1 MIGSESN
8 LEILEGKCLGT
19 GAFSQVYKCRLRSNS
34 QLFALKVVDLSQTS
48 KEDADNLRSEID
60 LHCRLVHPH
69 IIRFYDSLQSGNMV
83 YILLELAPKG
93 CLFFYIHPK
102 DGLPER
108 LALRFFYQ
116 TALAVKFLHQQNLVH
131 RDIKPENLLLDE
143 NFSVKLCD
151 FGWSVLLDNPEEIR
165 SSIAGTYQYMPPE
178 IVFDRRHSSKAD
190 VWSLGVLLYEF
201 LHGKAPFSGNSI
213 DEMRQQF
220 SKPNINIYNHISTET
235 KELIKF
241 LLKKN
246 TNTRPNISQVLEH
259 DAIRKNLSEISK
271 PLTHEEMVLL
281 VNNYRI
287 NTVGSSELDISHSLL
302 RSLCY
307 SMDHH
312 AITGRPFTPAPVP
325 SDVLWTIQTKSSIS
339 LDANTMPEERAQ
351 PPQTFQTIR
360 AEERPKDSWIKKP
373 QEQFEANVR
382 QNRSRITLD
391 KDYPVNQTLPI
402 PHHNSTHGLSI
413 SYADPSTSMRLV
425 ELARRPK
432 QSYQIG
438 EQRSETLYK
447 SFGSSTSDV
456 RAKLSLNSFVE
467 NQIQQ
472 RREAETPSVGVAV
485 KSIGSRTES
494 PRPIVRNYASPF
506 LEVKQEISNEAL
518 QNRVSELRKSSPA
531 KPKDTFRRKDSSYS
545 PKPMSGTSTN
555 HSSRSR
561 SRIVLNNFGATD
573 LERLVKGPQNA
584 QTVQPPSNYPQPPPI
599 RTINPPSNVTSLN
612 RSFSDANF
620 FEDSR
625 LARPDQNKNDVFS
638 TRRIRL

>member
-19 GAFSQVYKCRLRSNS
+19 GAFSQVFKCRLRSNS
-34 QLFALKVVDLSQTS
+34 QLFALKAVDLSKTS

-69 IIRFYDSLQSGNMV
+69 IIRFYDSLQSGSMV

-116 TALAVKFLHQQNLVH
+116 TALAIKYLHQQNLVH
-131 RDIKPENLLLDE
+131 RDIKPENLLLDD
-143 NFSVKLCD
+143 NFDIKLCD

-190 VWSLGVLLYEF
+190 IWSLGVLLYEF

-213 DEMRQQF
+213 EEMRQQF

-235 KELIKF
+235 KDLIKF

-246 TNTRPNISQVLEH
+246 TNTRPNITQVLEH
-259 DAIRKNLSEISK
+259 SAIQKNLSEISK
-271 PLTHEEMVLL
+271 PLSQEEVILL

-287 NTVGSSELDISHSLL
+287 NTVDSNELDISHSLL

-312 AITGRPFTPAPVP
+312 EITGKHFTPAPVP
-325 SDVLWTIQTKSSIS
+325 SDVLWTNQTKSSIS
-339 LDANTMPEERAQ
+339 LEANFLSDPRAQ
-351 PPQTFQTIR
+351 PPSTFQLIR
-360 AEERPKDSWIKKP
+360 TEERPKDSWFKKP
-373 QEQFEANVR
+373 QEQIDSNAG

-391 KDYPVNQTLPI
+391 KDYLGQNTLPQLGSI
-402 PHHNSTHGLSI
+402 HGLST
-413 SYADPSTSMRLV
+413 SYADPSTSLRQV
-425 ELARRPK
+425 EIARRPK

-438 EQRSETLYK
+438 EQRSEALYK
-447 SFGSSTSDV
+447 SFGSSTSDF
-456 RAKLSLNSFVE
+456 RAKLSLTSFAEQQV
-467 NQIQQ
+467 Q
-472 RREAETPSVGVAV
+472 RREADATPLGVAI

-494 PRPIVRNYASPF
+494 PRPIVRNFASPF
-506 LEVKQEISNEAL
+506 LEVNKEAPCEPV
-518 QNRVSELRKSSPA
+518 QGRSSEFRKSSPV
-531 KPKDTFRRKDSSYS
+531 KPREAPRGKESSYS

-573 LERLVKGPQNA
+573 LERLVKGPQTQPASGYPN
-584 QTVQPPSNYPQPPPI
+584 QTLL
-599 RTINPPSNVTSLN
+599 RTVNPPSNVTSLI

-620 FEDSR
+620 FEDNR
-625 LARPDQNKNDVFS
+625 AARPEQNKNDVFS